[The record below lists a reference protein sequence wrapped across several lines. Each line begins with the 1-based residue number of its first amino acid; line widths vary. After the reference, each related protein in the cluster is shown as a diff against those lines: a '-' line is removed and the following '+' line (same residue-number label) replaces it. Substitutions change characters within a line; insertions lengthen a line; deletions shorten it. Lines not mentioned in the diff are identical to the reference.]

1 MCSSDLPQSLLQP
14 SEPPPLKTTTV
25 RLRADLPAYIAY
37 FTAAPRPDG
46 SLGFLP
52 DIYGRDSRIIDPA
65 KPGKACSAAIASAA
79 QPPDLRRPA
88 ESENQGDPG
97 P

>member
-1 MCSSDLPQSLLQP
+1 MP
-14 SEPPPLKTTTV
+14 V
-25 RLRADLPAYIAY
+25 YIAY

-52 DIYGRDSRIIDPA
+52 DIYGRDARIIDPA
-65 KPGKACSAAIASAA
+65 KRGKACSVSVAVAAA
-79 QPPDLRRPA
+79 PPDLRKA
-88 ESENQGDPG
+88 GENGNQGDPG